1 MTAELGQ
8 LALVLAL
15 WAALAQ
21 VALPWWGVRRG
32 DARLMDVAP
41 WAALAQFIFVAA
53 AFGLLIACFVQNDFS
68 VALVGQ
74 HSNSRLPLEYRITA
88 TWGNHEGSILLWGL
102 VMALWTVAVAV
113 FSRQLDRAMLARVL
127 VVLGAVSAGFL
138 GFTLLTSN
146 PFERHFPAL
155 ADGQDLNPMLQDPG
169 MIAHPPLLY
178 MGYVGFVVA
187 YAFTVATLWSGRLDT
202 AWARWSRP
210 WTLVAWAF
218 LTLGI
223 AVGSFWAY
231 YELGWGG
238 WWFWDPVE
246 NASFVPWLLG
256 TALVHSL
263 AVTEARQGFRA
274 WTALLAIG
282 AFSFALL
289 GTFIVRSGVLS
300 SVHAFAS
307 DPTRGI
313 YILLFLACVAGGAL
327 LLFALRAGEL
337 RQPGEAAQFDWSSRE
352 ATLLLNNVLLTVAA
366 ISVAL
371 GTLYPLA
378 LDALGLGKVSVGPPY
393 FETIFPPLMA
403 PAMLL
408 MVVGP
413 LARWRR
419 TEVPTLARQLRWAAV
434 VSVLVA
440 VLGPWIAGSG
450 SWLTAFGLLLA
461 TWVALGTLVAL
472 GQRLGPR
479 RVWMQRLR
487 TLPGS
492 FWGMFLAHLGIAMF
506 IAGVTVVNSYEIAKD
521 VRMEPGQTVA
531 VGDYTLEFIGVRPL
545 NGPNYEGQRGELR
558 LLKGDR
564 VMRDMAPERRVYL
577 ASGMPM
583 TEVALD
589 RGFTRDVYVALGD
602 PLGGGAWSVRAQLKP
617 LVNWIWLGCLL
628 MAFGGFCAAAD
639 RRYRV
644 VVRRRQAAA
653 AAKLAGAAAR

>member
-1 MTAELGQ
+1 
-8 LALVLAL
+8 
-15 WAALAQ
+15 
-21 VALPWWGVRRG
+21 
-32 DARLMDVAP
+32 
-41 WAALAQFIFVAA
+41 
-53 AFGLLIACFVQNDFS
+53 
-68 VALVGQ
+68 
-74 HSNSRLPLEYRITA
+74 
-88 TWGNHEGSILLWGL
+88 
-102 VMALWTVAVAV
+102 
-113 FSRQLDRAMLARVL
+113 
-127 VVLGAVSAGFL
+127 
-138 GFTLLTSN
+138 
-146 PFERHFPAL
+146 
-155 ADGQDLNPMLQDPG
+155 
-169 MIAHPPLLY
+169 
-178 MGYVGFVVA
+178 
-187 YAFTVATLWSGRLDT
+187 
-202 AWARWSRP
+202 
-210 WTLVAWAF
+210 
-218 LTLGI
+218 
-223 AVGSFWAY
+223 
-231 YELGWGG
+231 
-238 WWFWDPVE
+238 
-246 NASFVPWLLG
+246 
-256 TALVHSL
+256 
-263 AVTEARQGFRA
+263 
-274 WTALLAIG
+274 
-282 AFSFALL
+282 
-289 GTFIVRSGVLS
+289 
-300 SVHAFAS
+300 
-307 DPTRGI
+307 
-313 YILLFLACVAGGAL
+313 
-327 LLFALRAGEL
+327 
-337 RQPGEAAQFDWSSRE
+337 
-352 ATLLLNNVLLTVAA
+352 
-366 ISVAL
+366 
-371 GTLYPLA
+371 
-378 LDALGLGKVSVGPPY
+378 
-393 FETIFPPLMA
+393 
-403 PAMLL
+403 L